1 MGSVHVLRT
10 TQDFLP
16 GTLSGARIRP
26 ISAHAFGPWL
36 AQFGEIGAAA
46 ARAHVVWGAFV
57 EDDLIGVAYLDRVLL
72 SSTRAGVTVS
82 PARRHLGIAKDL
94 LQAIV
99 HDAGVRGLKTL
110 VCTNAANDPTPQRL
124 AAALGLA
131 VARRVRGSEAFTS
144 VVVPAPRFF

>member
-1 MGSVHVLRT
+1 LGSVHVLRT
-10 TQDFLP
+10 TQDFFSD
-16 GTLSGARIRP
+16 TLSGARIRP
-26 ISAHAFGPWL
+26 ISARAFGPLL

-46 ARAHVVWGAFV
+46 ANAHVVWGAFV

-72 SSTRAGVTVS
+72 SSTGAGVAVS
-82 PARRHLGIAKDL
+82 PARRHLGIAKEL

-99 HDAGVRGLKTL
+99 HDAGMRGLKTL

-131 VARRVRGSEAFTS
+131 VARRVRGAEAFTS
-144 VVVPAPRFF
+144 VVVPPPRE